1 MVDVP
6 EGERHKKAT
15 PGARPKGQDDGPPA
29 RHNNNTR
36 QGTFF
41 FHQTL
46 EMQFTNR
53 IGYVHRFGQR
63 KKKKKK
69 CRPDIDSL
77 ACWPCRAHAVSAPL
91 CVVVSL
97 LCVRHAC
104 TLFLVV
110 HRTWALGGIAAGVA
124 STAAVVLGAAWTS
137 ADPSFGNAVAR
148 AASKIA
154 WPLVILAGGWRLSL
168 LEALR
173 PAGLLPSAVD
183 GVGAQALHWTKG
195 VVSFA
200 ATFVALYAVGGLT
213 ARALYS
219 ATCTPPRPSDAHA
232 HEDVAFC
239 QRSAEASSAVVW
251 PFQAVAG
258 YVRRVSA
265 SLDQTAQ

>member
-1 MVDVP
+1 MCA
-6 EGERHKKAT
+6 HL
-15 PGARPKGQDDGPPA
+15 
-29 RHNNNTR
+29 
-36 QGTFF
+36 FF
-41 FHQTL
+41 V
-46 EMQFTNR
+46 R
-53 IGYVHRFGQR
+53 R
-63 KKKKKK
+63 
-69 CRPDIDSL
+69 
-77 ACWPCRAHAVSAPL
+77 ACI
-91 CVVVSL
+91 
-97 LCVRHAC
+97 
-104 TLFLVV
+104 LFLAVR
-110 HRTWALGGIAAGVA
+110 RTWALGGIAAGAA

-183 GVGAQALHWTKG
+183 GVGTQALHWTKG

-219 ATCTPPRPSDAHA
+219 GTCTPPQPLDAHA

-239 QRSAEASSAVVW
+239 QRSAEVLSAVVW

-258 YVRRVSA
+258 CVRRA
-265 SLDQTAQ
+265 SGSLGQTAQ